1 MELIYFIVVNM
12 ILSRVPRTVTIK
24 EIQPDLNIAK
34 FNMPKETKE
43 KRRIPIIIFHE
54 NLKFDIARAKA

>member
-12 ILSRVPRTVTIK
+12 IFSRVPRTVTIK

-43 KRRIPIIIFHE
+43 NTKNTNNNFP
-54 NLKFDIARAKA
+54 